1 MDSNAPQNI
10 NDILRASFEGA
21 PAAPPAPASPAD
33 AAGDPVPAA
42 PPAGSVPFPDVGVG
56 DAQGRRVP
64 AQPAQPAQPVQ
75 PAESATPAALPAP
88 PAADDIRI
96 TRLIEAQ
103 KQARQEHLARKQEL
117 TLAEQ
122 DRRELDEY
130 RALKERAKDDP
141 VAWAEAGGYKP
152 DEYAAT
158 LMDKGAM
165 TPERR
170 ALLEVNKKLAK
181 FEEFQQNY
189 AKQQEQTRVEQQHSL
204 VTGEMA
210 RIAQADPETYDLVA
224 RVPGAYNHALQRIV
238 SHYRETG
245 EQLTLEQS
253 LQLTEQTLL
262 DTYFT
267 PVAES
272 PKIRARFAPAQ
283 GATSAPTAAQTAR
296 QRTPNLRAT
305 STAPAPM
312 DEAASFEQAGK
323 LLFKQF
329 KF

>member
-1 MDSNAPQNI
+1 MDTNAPQNI

-21 PAAPPAPASPAD
+21 PAAPPAPPAGD
-33 AAGDPVPAA
+33 AQVVGDPVPAA
-42 PPAGSVPFPDVGVG
+42 PPAGSVAFPDVGIG
-56 DAQGRRVP
+56 DAQGRR
-64 AQPAQPAQPVQ
+64 ATAPVQ
-75 PAESATPAALPAP
+75 PAVPAAPATAPVAPAP
-88 PAADDIRI
+88 VADDARI
-96 TRLIEAQ
+96 ARLVEAQ

-130 RALKERAKDDP
+130 RALKERAKEDP

-165 TPERR
+165 TPDRR
-170 ALLEVNKKLAK
+170 RLLDQEKRIAKLDA
-181 FEEFQQNY
+181 FVAESR
-189 AKQQEQTRVEQQHSL
+189 AQQEQARVEQQHSL
-204 VTGEMA
+204 VTSEMA

-283 GATSAPTAAQTAR
+283 GATSAPSAAQTAR

-312 DEAASFEQAGK
+312 DEAASFEHAGK